1 MNDDDDDRDRAQDA
15 DASRALGTFFF
26 IYNFIKSI
34 LMFFLTVN
42 LLTTR
47 TTRQWMEETGKGK
60 GNTTKEG
67 SRRVS
72 NAQKNARFIL
82 FI

>member
-1 MNDDDDDRDRAQDA
+1 
-15 DASRALGTFFF
+15 
-26 IYNFIKSI
+26 
-34 LMFFLTVN
+34 MFFLTVN

-67 SRRVS
+67 SQRVS